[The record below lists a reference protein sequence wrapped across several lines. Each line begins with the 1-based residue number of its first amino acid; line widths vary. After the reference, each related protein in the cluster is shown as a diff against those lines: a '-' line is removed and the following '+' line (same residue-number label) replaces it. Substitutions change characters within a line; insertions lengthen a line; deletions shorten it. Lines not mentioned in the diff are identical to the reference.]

1 MKTFVV
7 APDEINFSD
16 DRFRISYHF
25 DLDRLLLSVKKIGLV
40 YPVVVVK
47 RDDPRFVVLS
57 GWKRL
62 FACLELSLPE
72 IPAFLLEEDDD
83 LRAFLFG
90 LYENLAA
97 RSFNILEKAEIL
109 QRLDRFVRDE
119 KKIVR
124 QFFPL
129 LDIPGNL
136 SYLDAYLK
144 IAGLDPES
152 KKLIFDKKM
161 PLSSARLLTE
171 FPLHDR
177 ERLLPYISPLSL
189 NKLKQFLEDLFE
201 LTRKTENPAGIL
213 LSDPEIQAVARAGNL
228 SPLQKSQR
236 VRALIRTK
244 RYPNLSSWKKS
255 FETSLKKARLSKEV
269 AFDAPSFFE
278 DQEFAV
284 TFSLKNKETFQKRL
298 AKLQDLVSDENLF
311 RIFEKFIDG

>member
-1 MKTFVV
+1 MRVFKL
-7 APDEINFSD
+7 APDEINLAD

-25 DLDRLLLSVKKIGLV
+25 DLDRLLLSIKKIGIV
-40 YPVVVVK
+40 YPVVVVR

-57 GWKRL
+57 GWKRV

-72 IPAFLLEEDDD
+72 IPVFLLEEDDD

-90 LYENLAA
+90 LYENLAS

-109 QRLDRFVRDE
+109 QRLDRFVQEE

-124 QFFPL
+124 QFFSL

-136 SYLDAYLK
+136 SYLDTYLK
-144 IAGLDPES
+144 IARLDPES

-161 PLSSARLLTE
+161 TLTSAQLLTE
-171 FPLHDR
+171 FDLQER
-177 ERLLPYISPLSL
+177 VRLLPLISPLSL

-201 LTRKTENPAGIL
+201 LTKKTENPAAVL
-213 LSDPEIQAVARAGNL
+213 LSEPEIQDVARAGNL
-228 SPLQKSQR
+228 SPLQKAER
-236 VRALIRTK
+236 IRALVRTK
-244 RYPNLSSWKKS
+244 RYPNLSAWKQS
-255 FETSLKKARLSKEV
+255 FEASLKKARLSKEV

-284 TFSLKNKETFQKRL
+284 AFNLKNKETFLKRL
-298 AKLQDLVSDENLF
+298 AKLQDLASDQNLF